1 MPTSIRRFK
10 PEPVVW
16 EIVRL
21 AGRVSPLDTAS
32 TAITASALLGDI
44 TQTVTINATAGS
56 QAVRFVWAFIAFLLP
71 LAELNLA
78 GPAIVSSDIGA
89 RLEETN
95 LS

>member
-1 MPTSIRRFK
+1 MPTSIRRLV
-10 PEPVVW
+10 PELVVC

-21 AGRVSPLDTAS
+21 AGWVSPVETAS
-32 TAITASALLGDI
+32 TAITASAFFGDI
-44 TQTVTINATAGS
+44 TRTVTINATARS